1 MAGDPWTHVRSIL
14 VPPDIVGVKA
24 SSPAGRR
31 RPSTPCRPHTE
42 GVSITA
48 RPGQRDWFS
57 DRVFVE
63 SQDGHAS
70 TGYGTSL
77 IVHAAMVAALL
88 AYVIA
93 QPQQFASIASRSGLT
108 MPVVVAPIPVVV
120 EAPAVRASDLRPAT
134 APRPVP
140 VAVPPPP
147 PPPMVAEAR
156 APTASA
162 APIVEPPAV
171 GADTDVNGG
180 PDVGA
185 TSGDDRGV
193 AGGSAGGVPG
203 GLPGAAAAAA
213 GPPAPAVVR
222 VGSDMRAP
230 RKIKDVRPVYP
241 DGALTGRGRG
251 SVIIEAV
258 IGADGRVRQAR
269 IVSPPSVFDQAALDA
284 VRQWEYEPPIL
295 NGAAVAVAITIAVNF
310 SLQ

>member
-24 SSPAGRR
+24 SSPARR
-31 RPSTPCRPHTE
+31 HRPSTPCRPHTE

-77 IVHAAMVAALL
+77 IVHAVMVAALL

-93 QPQQFASIASRSGLT
+93 QPQQFAAIASRSGLT

-120 EAPAVRASDLRPAT
+120 EAPVVRASDLRPAT

-140 VAVPPPP
+140 VAAPPPP
-147 PPPMVAEAR
+147 VVAEAR
-156 APTASA
+156 ATASA

-185 TSGDDRGV
+185 TGDDRGV
-193 AGGSAGGVPG
+193 PGGSAGGIAG

-222 VGSDMRAP
+222 VGGDMRAP

-269 IVSPPSVFDQAALDA
+269 TVSPPSVFDQAALDA